1 MSEGHPAMGR
11 SIDLLAEADKALA
24 DTVARMTPEDLAGP
38 SLCAGWTRAHVL
50 AHLAR
55 NADALQHLVQWAA
68 SGQET
73 AAYTSPEQ
81 RDRDI
86 EDSATQPIARLR
98 ADVLSAADAF
108 RARVESLRGRTDLH
122 PVQAG
127 SGAIVPGDRVPWM
140 RLREVTFH
148 HVDLDLGFTFAQV
161 PPEVVRAG
169 LVEAAE
175 RLSRA
180 GCPPLTLAGT
190 DGRHWHVAGGGAEVH
205 GRPADL
211 LLWVARG
218 VQHELTSHHHPL
230 PTLPAWG

>member
-1 MSEGHPAMGR
+1 MSEGHPSVGR
-11 SIDLLAEADKALA
+11 TIDLLAEADQALA
-24 DTVARMTPEDLAGP
+24 GTLARMTQEDLSGA
-38 SLCAGWTRAHVL
+38 SLCEGWTRAHVL

-55 NADALQHLVQWAA
+55 NADALQHLVLWAA

-73 AAYTSPEQ
+73 PAYSSREQ
-81 RDRDI
+81 RDQDI
-86 EDSATQPIARLR
+86 EDGATQPIARLR

-108 RARVESLRGRTDLH
+108 RARVQSLRGRTDLH
-122 PVQAG
+122 PVRL
-127 SGAIVPGDRVPWM
+127 GAATLPGDQVPWA

-148 HVDLDLGFTFAQV
+148 HVDLDREFTFADV

-180 GCPPLTLAGT
+180 GAPPLTLMGT
-190 DGRHWHVAGGGAEVH
+190 DGRHWHVAGGGTEVH

-211 LLWVARG
+211 LRWVSRG
-218 VQHELTSHHHPL
+218 IDNGLTSRHSL